1 MAPGIYIIFR
11 KFWRVF
17 GHIYLYISTHTTLLI
32 PPSINSPLYEVQIG
46 HKGGINRGG
55 TPEFAAGGEN
65 FEILDIKMYLEML
78 VFSCKNPKVG
88 LRNAKI
94 FACGAYNNKRIPK
107 IT

>member
-1 MAPGIYIIFR
+1 MKYRSVIR
-11 KFWRVF
+11 
-17 GHIYLYISTHTTLLI
+17 
-32 PPSINSPLYEVQIG
+32 
-46 HKGGINRGG
+46 GGINRGG

-88 LRNAKI
+88 LRNANF

>member
-1 MAPGIYIIFR
+1 MLAPFLPINPYDPIN
-11 KFWRVF
+11 
-17 GHIYLYISTHTTLLI
+17 S
-32 PPSINSPLYEVQIG
+32 PPSINSPPYEVQIG

-88 LRNAKI
+88 LRNAKN